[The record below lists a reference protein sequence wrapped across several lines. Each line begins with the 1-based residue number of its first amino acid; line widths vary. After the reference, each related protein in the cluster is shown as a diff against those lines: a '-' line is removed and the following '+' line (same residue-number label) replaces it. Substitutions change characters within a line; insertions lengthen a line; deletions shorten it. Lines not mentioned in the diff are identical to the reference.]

1 MKVKALIA
9 WLGAAAV
16 ALLIAAPSVSA
27 AEADAGASPHGD
39 GTVLGSIAPQPLSAL
54 DGPQPALTVRVA
66 TDPTGEATRAGAI
79 QPMSYAPTCVWL
91 SQWASGAWDY
101 ARATNHCG
109 YTVRI
114 KMNWAWAIDGSCKTL
129 RPGWY
134 YTESRLRPGHY
145 VQALENC

>member
-16 ALLIAAPSVSA
+16 ALLLAAPSASA
-27 AEADAGASPHGD
+27 AEVGDGSAHGD
-39 GTVLGSIAPQPLSAL
+39 GTVVGSTAPQPLSAL
-54 DGPQPALTVRVA
+54 NGTQPALTVRTV
-66 TDPTGEATRAGAI
+66 TDTEEQASEVGAVK
-79 QPMSYAPTCVWL
+79 PMSNAPTCVWL

-101 ARATNHCG
+101 ARATNHCS

-114 KMNWAWAIDGSCKTL
+114 KMNWAWAIDGSCTTL
-129 RPGWY
+129 PSGWY
-134 YTESRLRPGHY
+134 YTEGRLRPGHY